1 MDRGISKIWK
11 VLNSVYH
18 KEQAVD
24 VEVSRKSAN
33 CSFAGIKEL
42 KVCAVPGS
50 NPESHT
56 SAKDASTAQQE
67 QMNLASKTKRAMKIL
82 P

>member
-18 KEQAVD
+18 KEQAV
-24 VEVSRKSAN
+24 EVSRKSAN
-33 CSFAGIKEL
+33 CLFAGIKEL

-50 NPESHT
+50 NPDSHT